1 MVWVFKT
8 TIKNKFQVRKISPI
22 LDELILPQGKWN
34 FDLEDC
40 DKILRIE
47 NLKTELDESCVLNKL
62 NNLGFKVEMLD

>member
-8 TIKNKFQVRKISPI
+8 TIKNKIQVRKISPI

-62 NNLGFKVEMLD
+62 NALGIKVEVLD

>member
-8 TIKNKFQVRKISPI
+8 TIKNKVQVRKISPI

-62 NNLGFKVEMLD
+62 NALGIKVEVLD

>member
-8 TIKNKFQVRKISPI
+8 TIKNKIQVRKISPI

-47 NLKTELDESCVLNKL
+47 NLKTELDESCVLDKL
-62 NNLGFKVEMLD
+62 NDLGFKVEVLD

>member
-8 TIKNKFQVRKISPI
+8 TIKNKIQVRKISPI

-47 NLKTELDESCVLNKL
+47 NLKTELDESGVLNKL
-62 NNLGFKVEMLD
+62 NALGIKVEVLD